1 MNETQILENIAKYID
16 SNPKSDLKDKID
28 ELFKLNRSINS
39 SEAIDIINNIKR
51 TLGLVSEPLPFNIF
65 YESFVRDF
73 NNAIKIKIADVF
85 IKTPILYEINLIRS
99 LNEVLDKIGFEKYY
113 IIKKFLWSQG
123 FELIDIKAII
133 NSANNR
139 LKRS

>member
-1 MNETQILENIAKYID
+1 MNETQILENIVKYID

-39 SEAIDIINNIKR
+39 SEVIDIVNNIKR

-113 IIKKFLWSQG
+113 IIKKFLLSQG
-123 FELIDIKAII
+123 FELIDIKAVI
-133 NSANNR
+133 NNANNR

>member
-28 ELFKLNRSINS
+28 ELFKLNRSISS
-39 SEAIDIINNIKR
+39 SEATDIINNIR
-51 TLGLVSEPLPFNIF
+51 QTLGLVSVPLPFSVF
-65 YESFVRDF
+65 YKSFAEDF

-113 IIKKFLWSQG
+113 IIKKFLGSQG
-123 FELIDIKAII
+123 FELIDIKAVI
-133 NSANNR
+133 NNANNR